1 MSLDKYF
8 NPEFT
13 LEKKLLFLLMTVVGI
28 AFCVSLIYVGTKL
41 TFLPSSSKRKHK
53 LSSSEKKFL
62 FFKNFHINIQL
73 FIDMM
78 ISATSVMMFSCSFV
92 IIDHVFSIVTSPASR
107 YYGYEEFISL
117 WQNGKDFLLL
127 LLICLSCV
135 ANTLFDKFIIPLKM
149 LTKDQKASIRMLGM
163 FYTIILLLILN
174 RVGDHQLYAPVMM
187 YYLTLMIG
195 RFVYFDASFI
205 DFIHALKSALYHS
218 PLLIMG
224 MLVSGSL
231 CIAGFK
237 LGHFLDRN
245 FLIMGVFYTH
255 LFILGVLFV
264 LHNSRLMYLLVKKPK
279 EEHIEESYSYSDND
293 FDDYDD
299 YDE

>member
-28 AFCVSLIYVGTKL
+28 AICVFLIYVGTKL

-237 LGHFLDRN
+237 LGYFLDRN

-279 EEHIEESYSYSDND
+279 EEHIEKSYSYSDND

-299 YDE
+299 